1 MKQNLNEQ
9 IARIKQ
15 LLAINESFDVTETET
30 ILNEQFFA
38 KLLQKMGPAFETK
51 FITSI
56 EGKLG
61 KKIATATD
69 AEIGAALKSVDLAVL
84 RKEIAAA
91 VYTTEKSMIDGVFS
105 KYDMSI
111 AGEASAAYSELQAK
125 GLNKSIL
132 RDVTSQWKTAGKGST
147 TTTTSTNNVLK
158 PNNGSAA
165 PTAKSGV
172 LPPNAD
178 EIIQAT
184 AKSSPEAAA
193 YMVQIESLGF
203 PAKVTKLL
211 QLEYSKVGVANK
223 TIAEIIE
230 DGNNL
235 VRQLN
240 EKEYG
245 WLKRIWS
252 SISKDPAASISKAG
266 KAGVKTIF
274 WYSAIGLTLAGA
286 GVVYAIKNW
295 VESKTGTSGKDL
307 LPSIPSIPDAN
318 KTSTKEKIDW

>member
-15 LLAINESFDVTETET
+15 LLVIKESSDVKETET

-38 KLLQKMGPAFETK
+38 KLLQKMGSAFETK
-51 FITSI
+51 FITSV

-69 AEIGAALKSVDLAVL
+69 AEIGAALKSLPVL
-84 RKEIAAA
+84 RQEIAAA

-111 AGEASAAYSELQAK
+111 AGEASAAYTELQVK

-132 RDVTSQWKTAGKGST
+132 KDVTSQWKTAGKGGT
-147 TTTTSTNNVLK
+147 TTTTGTNNALK
-158 PNNGSAA
+158 PNNTPA
-165 PTAKSGV
+165 PPVKTGV

-193 YMVQIESLGF
+193 YMAQVESLGF
-203 PAKVTKLL
+203 TPKVTKLI
-211 QLEYSKVGVANK
+211 QLEYGKPGVANK
-223 TIAEIIE
+223 TAAELI
-230 DGNNL
+230 DLGNQL
-235 VRQLN
+235 VNQLS

-245 WLKRIWS
+245 WLRRIWS
-252 SISKDPAASISKAG
+252 SVSKDPAASISKAG
-266 KAGVKTIF
+266 KAGTKLIF
-274 WYSAIGLTLAGA
+274 WYSAILLTLAGA
-286 GVVYAIKNW
+286 GIAIAVKNW
-295 VESKTGTSGKDL
+295 VENKTGTSGKEL

-318 KTSTKEKIDW
+318 KTSTKGKYD

>member
-15 LLAINESFDVTETET
+15 LLVIKESSDVKETET

-38 KLLQKMGPAFETK
+38 KLLQKMGSAFETK
-51 FITSI
+51 FITSV

-69 AEIGAALKSVDLAVL
+69 AEIGAALKSLPVL
-84 RKEIAAA
+84 RQEIAAA
-91 VYTTEKSMIDGVFS
+91 VYTAEKSMIDGVFS

-111 AGEASAAYSELQAK
+111 AGEASAAYTELQVK

-132 RDVTSQWKTAGKGST
+132 KDVTSQWKTAGKGG
-147 TTTTSTNNVLK
+147 TTTSTGTNNALK
-158 PNNGSAA
+158 PNNTPA
-165 PTAKSGV
+165 PPVKTGV

-193 YMVQIESLGF
+193 YMAQVESLGF
-203 PAKVTKLL
+203 TPKVTKLI
-211 QLEYSKVGVANK
+211 QLEYGKPGVANK
-223 TIAEIIE
+223 TAAELI
-230 DGNNL
+230 DLGNQL
-235 VRQLN
+235 VNQLS

-245 WLKRIWS
+245 WLRRIWS
-252 SISKDPAASISKAG
+252 SVSKDPAASISKAG
-266 KAGVKTIF
+266 KAGTKLIF
-274 WYSAIGLTLAGA
+274 WYSAILLTLAGA
-286 GVVYAIKNW
+286 GIAIAVKNW
-295 VESKTGTSGKDL
+295 VENKTGTSGKDL
-307 LPSIPSIPDAN
+307 LPSIPDAN
-318 KTSTKEKIDW
+318 NPPTKEKIDY